1 MVSFF
6 HVSNV
11 LFWITQT
18 KDFYRDVIA
27 MTIFRVTPVLPLVST
42 LKRAYSGL
50 KNDYEITVETPS
62 DKRPSLSDDCLPSKV
77 G

>member
-1 MVSFF
+1 
-6 HVSNV
+6 
-11 LFWITQT
+11 
-18 KDFYRDVIA
+18 